1 MADEQAMTSGTNNR
15 FKIIAG
21 IMVALIIGGAA
32 FYFLYWKKTPEQ
44 AAANIALAVKQHDV
58 ALFNRHVDLDSVLS
72 RGYDDVINVSMEKED
87 EFTKMMAMGFA
98 GMLKPAIVT
107 PLKASIMRY
116 VETGKFENQKT
127 EPQKTETSQSPAKKN
142 RADNFSPKEIS
153 DRTGVNDLELKGF
166 TPIKQEGNIAIIG
179 AKLRDKKTEKEI
191 ILDLKMKKT
200 EEGIWQLFEL
210 SNIGACLKQLDEAR
224 SKNK

>member
-1 MADEQAMTSGTNNR
+1 M
-15 FKIIAG
+15 
-21 IMVALIIGGAA
+21 
-32 FYFLYWKKTPEQ
+32 
-44 AAANIALAVKQHDV
+44 AVKQHDV